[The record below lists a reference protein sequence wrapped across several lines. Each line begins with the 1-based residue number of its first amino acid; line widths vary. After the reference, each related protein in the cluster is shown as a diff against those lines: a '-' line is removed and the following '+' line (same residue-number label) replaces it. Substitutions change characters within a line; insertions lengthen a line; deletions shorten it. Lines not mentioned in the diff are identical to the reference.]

1 MSANDFNLP
10 LRNTT
15 TCAQFNPVQNL
26 QSQIHPEWIYW
37 LACPTVLQVLTTT
50 WLLFFLR
57 FSALPFLCTHCP
69 LPWCSQGQSFV
80 AHSSQRLRRKTWQTA
95 VLIELQFAA
104 VSEQLLGQ
112 SDTLAAWCPMF
123 KTLRTR
129 RDVWKNMFCFEYV
142 DCQVARLSLSSGM
155 LKHVK
160 TNPGCIMRPSSSH
173 TVGCVGSKSVFCS
186 LTLQSSPE
194 EKSVGTT
201 VRDCTDR
208 VSPSNKGSLSWKR
221 IGRSTSGWVGWLTP
235 MRKQN
240 MLKCSKNPKD
250 LSAHETWDMQS
261 TLCLVN
267 LHLPFWEDFR
277 RLSHSLSQV

>member
-1 MSANDFNLP
+1 M
-10 LRNTT
+10 
-15 TCAQFNPVQNL
+15 
-26 QSQIHPEWIYW
+26 
-37 LACPTVLQVLTTT
+37 
-50 WLLFFLR
+50 
-57 FSALPFLCTHCP
+57 
-69 LPWCSQGQSFV
+69 PWCSQGQSFV

-129 RDVWKNMFCFEYV
+129 RDVWKNMFCFVYV
-142 DCQVARLSLSSGM
+142 DCQVARLSFSSGM
-155 LKHVK
+155 LKPFK

-221 IGRSTSGWVGWLTP
+221 IGRSTSGCIADWPPWGSKICWNAQRIRRICLL
-235 MRKQN
+235 MR
-240 MLKCSKNPKD
+240 
-250 LSAHETWDMQS
+250 HETCNQPCAWSICTFRFVGKMFEDFH
-261 TLCLVN
+261 TLC
-267 LHLPFWEDFR
+267 HRSSIPPR
-277 RLSHSLSQV
+277 RLWALAISSDMLVHPCQHPTKPVVVHPAVSCNAEKRNHHQSAYVAP